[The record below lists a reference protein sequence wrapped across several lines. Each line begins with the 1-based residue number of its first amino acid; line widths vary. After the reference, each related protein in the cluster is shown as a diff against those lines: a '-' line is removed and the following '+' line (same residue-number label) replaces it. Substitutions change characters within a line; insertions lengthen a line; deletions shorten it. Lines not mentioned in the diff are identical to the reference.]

1 MYLEWAAHVAAA
13 RCSRGGTDRVTPCE
27 TAWNWCTLEW
37 KETASNSLILWP
49 QSSKFKSSVISGMMK
64 SDSLGGSSFGAH
76 EREHQPGN
84 WYRQARGIE
93 THSVITRA
101 VQEGE
106 LYLPDTSANNETS
119 KRAHPF
125 IPQLC
130 SAMQK
135 RQGSFPLEVCHVS
148 LPWGRSSESRIS
160 VAFQKGIDLPVKPLS
175 FT

>member
-1 MYLEWAAHVAAA
+1 
-13 RCSRGGTDRVTPCE
+13 
-27 TAWNWCTLEW
+27 
-37 KETASNSLILWP
+37 
-49 QSSKFKSSVISGMMK
+49 MMK
-64 SDSLGGSSFGAH
+64 PDSLGCSSFGAH
-76 EREHQPGN
+76 EREHQPDN

-93 THSVITRA
+93 TDSMITRA

-106 LYLPDTSANNETS
+106 LYLPDTSANSETS

-135 RQGSFPLEVCHVS
+135 RQGSFPVEVCCMS
-148 LPWGRSSESRIS
+148 LPWGRSSESRLS
-160 VAFQKGIDLPVKPLS
+160 TEFHKGIDLPIKPLS